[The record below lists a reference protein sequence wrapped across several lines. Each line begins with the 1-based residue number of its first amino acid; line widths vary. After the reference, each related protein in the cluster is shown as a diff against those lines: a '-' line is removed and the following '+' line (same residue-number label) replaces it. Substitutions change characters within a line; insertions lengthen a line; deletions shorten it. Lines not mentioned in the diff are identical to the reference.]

1 MTAQPRDAGS
11 FTFKFH
17 VGDTGLYLDE
27 ANGQGYIYSWTQTIT
42 S

>member
-1 MTAQPRDAGS
+1 MTAQPRDAGI

-17 VGDTGLYLDE
+17 IGDTNLHLAE
-27 ANGQGYIYSWTQTIT
+27 ANGGVYTYSWTQTIA